1 MTLHEIY
8 MKTCV
13 DFIMKNNCPD
23 PLICGINCATD
34 KEIVRNEM
42 KIVPFNNHGV
52 NYLRIRTCLFKVHS
66 VSGYY
71 VDVNDES
78 VDKSGDDDGGDRFVD
93 YIADDNVESIDGLS
107 QCNYFIS
114 TATKYFYND
123 DNVYIFSTFF
133 FFFFVVAFDDR
144 ICIQYIRQ
152 SNRELAR

>member
-1 MTLHEIY
+1 

-34 KEIVRNEM
+34 KEIIRNEM

-66 VSGYY
+66 VSSSDYVRDD

-78 VDKSGDDDGGDRFVD
+78 VRDIESGDDDDSGDMYVD
-93 YIADDNVESIDGLS
+93 NIADG
-107 QCNYFIS
+107 
-114 TATKYFYND
+114 
-123 DNVYIFSTFF
+123 
-133 FFFFVVAFDDR
+133 
-144 ICIQYIRQ
+144 
-152 SNRELAR
+152 